1 MKTINEILKMTTE
14 DYEMLLMDW
23 WLSYCAQK
31 GQNQQQVQKLMCN
44 NTLYNWWYAQLEA
57 VEREFIQEATPYA
70 ASYTQDDA
78 KKLYA
83 KHVYKLQKYYN
94 SNLIKEALNQ

>member
-1 MKTINEILKMTTE
+1 MKTHEILKMTLE

-23 WLSYCAQK
+23 WTSYCAQK
-31 GQNQQQVQKLMCN
+31 GRDDRQIQKLISN
-44 NTLYNWWYAQLEA
+44 NTLYNWWYGQLEA
-57 VEREFIQEATPYA
+57 VEREFVQDATPYA
-70 ASYTQDDA
+70 ASCTQDDA

-83 KHVYKLQKYYN
+83 KHAYKLQLYYN